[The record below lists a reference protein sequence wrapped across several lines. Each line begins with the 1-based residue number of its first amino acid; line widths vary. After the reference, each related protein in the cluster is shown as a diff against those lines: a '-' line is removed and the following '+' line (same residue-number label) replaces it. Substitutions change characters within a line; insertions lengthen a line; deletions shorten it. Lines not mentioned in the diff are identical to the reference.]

1 MKKNELIAS
10 LLTVS
15 VLAVSLVGR
24 AIAGSSAVIFNPLN
38 IDDLPSLLCIIF
50 DGLIYIGVPILTLVI
65 VLAGL
70 KWITSM
76 GDSSKIT
83 EARNAITYAVL
94 GMIVIL
100 SSKAIF
106 AFIVSMLEPIL
117 GGSITT
123 CD

>member
-15 VLAVSLVGR
+15 ILAVSLAGR
-24 AIAGSSAVIFNPLN
+24 AIAGSSAVIFNPLDT
-38 IDDLPSLLCIIF
+38 DDLPSLLCIIF

-117 GGSITT
+117 GDSITT